1 MTGSKKA
8 APPVALRQRR
18 LAAQNSKW
26 DVFWDDITGADG
38 SRVDGYLVIAPRGQ
52 NASRIGGTAILPVLP
67 DGRVGLVR
75 NYRHP
80 LDLDAW
86 EVPRGFL
93 DPGEADTAA
102 AALRELEEETGYVGP
117 RDRVIALGTF
127 AQEPSTIAGM
137 SSLFA
142 ALDCRRGDKAPDFS
156 EPGLGELAF
165 FSFDAALALADC
177 GEIQDAATL
186 LTIYRYARE
195 LQRRQAR

>member
-1 MTGSKKA
+1 MSKKT

-18 LAAQNSKW
+18 LAAQNGKW

-38 SRVDGYLVIAPRGQ
+38 SQVNNYLVIAPRGRSAD
-52 NASRIGGTAILPVLP
+52 NIGGVSVLPVLQ
-67 DGRVGLVR
+67 DGRVGLLR

-80 LDLDAW
+80 LELDAW
-86 EVPRGFL
+86 ETPRGFL
-93 DPGEADTAA
+93 DPGEADTAS
-102 AALRELEEETGYVGP
+102 AALRELAEETGYTGEP
-117 RDRVIALGTF
+117 SRVIALGTV

-137 SSLFA
+137 SALFA
-142 ALDCRRGDKAPDFS
+142 ALDCQPTGKPPDLS

-165 FSFDAALALADC
+165 FTLDDALDLAER

-186 LTIYRYARE
+186 LTIYRYALS